1 MSLYEKLQQ
10 TRSEEDV
17 KDIYIKALGLKGYS
31 KNLIDIQTKEIWFE
45 AKDGG
50 KNSPYAM
57 FTQLMHYVQEALNKG
72 DYIPPFLCVI
82 DTQKAAVMKSEDVI
96 PFLAKKTINWGKSA
110 SSYTQEALEAIS
122 AHIGT
127 HFVSFRIETHED
139 EFISTIKNAIK
150 NGDIIRTQIT
160 PDNLK
165 QVFDK
170 WVKMV
175 GQEIKGVAVEDYA
188 LLFFADIMNDGT
200 VSTHDN
206 LPAEL
211 LHKNNAPVFSLG
223 GKIYELGNREGYRQ
237 FWAIYHRPPQAE
249 YRNYLL
255 ERRDSLIPIDERSF
269 KGAYYTPLAVVDKAY
284 DKLAETLGHNW
295 QREYIVWDMCCGVGN
310 LEVKHSNH
318 RNIYMSTL
326 DEADVDVMRATKTC
340 VAAQRFQYDYLN
352 DDITDDGRI
361 DYSLTNKVPESL
373 RKAIA
378 DGKKILVLINPPYA
392 ESGSGIGKG
401 AMNKKEVEKTQVNTL
416 MKANASGYA
425 SKELFVQFLVRI
437 AIEIPSATLAM
448 FSTLKYVNAPNF
460 EAFRQNW
467 NAKYLGGFVVHS
479 KAFDGLK
486 GDFPIGFLIWKTDQF
501 AHNKQ
506 PIIDITTE
514 VLDKKVKPIGE
525 KHFFNLPNKS
535 FLNVWMKK
543 SKINNELA
551 LPLSNAITIS
561 KNPRIK
567 MSCDNMKGFLFAGNN
582 DFQNASTGT
591 LITSSIYTG
600 RNGGGVY
607 LNDKNLWQAA
617 IVFSVRRLI
626 KSTWLNDRDQFLQPT
641 GELTDEFKADC
652 LIWMLFNGSNLTA
665 GADDLEWNE
674 RKWSIV
680 NHFIPFTEAEVGAPG
695 RFESDFMVQY
705 LHNLS
710 PIGDAS
716 PSRTSNT
723 EEVLSPEATTVL
735 AEGKKL
741 WQAYFSQTDV
751 RAVRDELKLNRP
763 DAGWYQVRKALQA
776 RNASGDF
783 PPVSFKHFE
792 TAYKALTE
800 KLQPMVYELGFLKV

>member
-50 KNSPYAM
+50 KNSTYAM

-255 ERRDSLIPIDERSF
+255 ERRDSLIPLDERSF